1 MKTAPRIVY
10 ANARRVGLAESSRM
24 LLFHL
29 LQQEYR
35 GTDNAQAST
44 RMIEDERNY
53 LRERVG
59 HKPGTA
65 IILERMLSGL
75 YEDARTQFCTQEG
88 GIGHLPPQACP
99 YTLESLLQASGR
111 A

>member
-1 MKTAPRIVY
+1 MKRAAPRIVY

-24 LLFHL
+24 LLLHL

-35 GTDNAQAST
+35 GTDNAQVDAS
-44 RMIEDERNY
+44 MIEFERSY

-65 IILERMLSGL
+65 LILERMLSGL
-75 YEDARTQFCTQEG
+75 YEDARTQFCTQTSSLG
-88 GIGHLPPQACP
+88 RLPPQACP
-99 YTLESLLQASGR
+99 YTLESLLHAR
-111 A
+111 